1 MEISTFDQTR
11 FDKLIQ
17 PKSLLN
23 PFVFQNKF
31 DDVFTNKITLKDNYT
46 MSKELFSKN
55 FNLEKY
61 RNTSSSVA
69 SVPIKDPKDVA
80 SAEINNIINDVKSIL
95 QNNLLCTVD
104 SYTQFDTLLESIK
117 SRSGMINSNDF
128 KKLCRSDLSK
138 VLRTYIDK
146 LSLALSIIADPTNT
160 ASKISPL
167 LNLINELETTEG
179 IINGL
184 VKKTDVF
191 LEKGKIEEL
200 RQNYKKYSDYANQI
214 KEQIINILN

>member
-69 SVPIKDPKDVA
+69 SVPVKDPKDVA
-80 SAEINNIINDVKSIL
+80 FAEINNIINDVKSIL

-117 SRSGMINSNDF
+117 SRSGMINSDDF

-138 VLRTYIDK
+138 VIRKYIDK
-146 LSLALSIIADPTNT
+146 LSLALPIIADPTNT

-200 RQNYKKYSDYANQI
+200 RKNYKEYSDSANKI
-214 KEQIINILN
+214 KTQIISILN

>member
-69 SVPIKDPKDVA
+69 SVPVKDPKDVA
-80 SAEINNIINDVKSIL
+80 FAEINNIINDVKSIL

-117 SRSGMINSNDF
+117 SRSGMINSDDF

-138 VLRTYIDK
+138 VLRKYTDK
-146 LSLALSIIADPTNT
+146 LSLALPIIADPTNT

-214 KEQIINILN
+214 KEQIIKILN